1 MKIVNSYNL
10 LSFID
15 VQLGSN
21 YAPEKMEIFKMELI
35 IAIVTAQRAILVIP
49 FGDILVG
56 NFCNT

>member
-10 LSFID
+10 LSFLD
-15 VQLGSN
+15 VQLGSK
-21 YAPEKMEIFKMELI
+21 YAPGKMEIFKMELI

-56 NFCNT
+56 NFRNT

>member
-15 VQLGSN
+15 VQLGSK
-21 YAPEKMEIFKMELI
+21 YAPEKMEIFKTELI

>member
-10 LSFID
+10 SSFID
-15 VQLGSN
+15 VQLGSK